1 MCLSSHHKR
10 TWLAKK
16 AGNSQLATRMPHT
29 PTHQTDIE
37 TIQRPDID
45 LRTAGE
51 EPWLVLIHNDNI
63 TTFEFVIDVLQRIF
77 RLSKEIAEHIA
88 WETHTKDVAAVVTRP
103 KSEAE
108 RLVGLAHAAARANG
122 FPLTFTIEP
131 KE

>member
-1 MCLSSHHKR
+1 
-10 TWLAKK
+10 
-16 AGNSQLATRMPHT
+16 MPHT

-63 TTFEFVIDVLQRIF
+63 TTFEFVIDILQRIF

-88 WETHTKDVAAVVTRP
+88 WETHTKDVAPVVTRP

-108 RLVGLAHAAARANG
+108 RLVGQAHTAARANG

>member
-1 MCLSSHHKR
+1 MPYHH
-10 TWLAKK
+10 
-16 AGNSQLATRMPHT
+16 

-63 TTFEFVIDVLQRIF
+63 TTFEFVIDILQRIF

-88 WETHTKDVAAVVTRP
+88 WETHTKDVAPVVSRP
-103 KSEAE
+103 KAEAQ
-108 RLVGLAHAAARANG
+108 RLVDQAHAAARANG

>member
-1 MCLSSHHKR
+1 MCDCRER
-10 TWLAKK
+10 TQSMIVHPL
-16 AGNSQLATRMPHT
+16 
-29 PTHQTDIE
+29 HQIDIE

-45 LRTAGE
+45 IRTEGE
-51 EPWLVLIHNDNI
+51 EPWLVLIHNDDV
-63 TTFEFVIDVLQRIF
+63 TTFEFVIAILQRIF

-88 WETHTKDVAAVVTRP
+88 WQTHTQDVAPVCVRP

-108 RLVGLAHAAARANG
+108 RLVGQAHAAARANG

>member
-1 MCLSSHHKR
+1 MIH
-10 TWLAKK
+10 
-16 AGNSQLATRMPHT
+16 

-45 LRTAGE
+45 IRTADEGK
-51 EPWLVLIHNDNI
+51 WLILIHNDDV
-63 TTFEFVIDVLQRIF
+63 TTFEFVIDILQRIF

-88 WETHTKDVAAVVTRP
+88 METHTRGVAPVVTRP
-103 KSEAE
+103 KAEAE